1 MWCEHTVFCDLHQ
14 FTNCSQKNYLFL
26 PNMEKSK
33 FIHRKFAEQSCK
45 YVCAEINAIIPMVYM
60 SMVILYEKWRSPFH
74 NLYLVMAPVSPLLIS
89 NFIHGF
95 HLKIYEHL
103 QVSALSKKRTSHE
116 NPSLNFRCANSTD

>member
-14 FTNCSQKNYLFL
+14 FTNCSQKLTCSFL
-26 PNMEKSK
+26 IWKKSK
-33 FIHRKFAEQSCK
+33 FIHRKFAKQSCK

-60 SMVILYEKWRSPFH
+60 SMVILYEKWRSPFN
-74 NLYLVMAPVSPLLIS
+74 NLYLVMAPVSLSLIS

-116 NPSLNFRCANSTD
+116 NPSLNFRCTNSTD